1 MSKIQFDT
9 VFISDVHLGTD
20 RCNIDKF
27 LKFLNELDTKKL
39 VMVGDILDLHCM
51 ERYNTHWRTK
61 HTKAVEKILELCEKG
76 IKVVYVLGNHD
87 AIARKY
93 VKNEHINLHRNLM
106 ICDSYI
112 HHSVKNKKFL
122 CIHGDKNSEYSSG
135 SWKQYFMNK
144 GYETITP
151 LNNFLKRTIDFSL
164 VNFLKSI
171 PRGKEYID
179 KYEMDL
185 IRYVRGFYNYEGVI
199 VGHIHHAN
207 IREYHGTTYMCCG
220 DWCDTCSAIVEEN
233 GSFRIIKY

>member
-39 VMVGDILDLHCM
+39 VMVGDILDVHCM
-51 ERYNTHWRTK
+51 EKYNTYWRTR

-76 IKVVYVLGNHD
+76 TKVVYVLGNHD
-87 AIARKY
+87 AVARKY
-93 VKNEHINLHRNLM
+93 VKNEPINLHRNLM
-106 ICDSYI
+106 ICDSYV
-112 HHSVKNKKFL
+112 HHSKQNRKFL
-122 CIHGDKNSEYSSG
+122 CIHGDEYSEYSSG

-151 LNNFLKRTIDFSL
+151 LNNFLKKTIDFSL
-164 VNFLKSI
+164 VNFLKKI

-185 IRYVRGFYNYEGVI
+185 IQHVRKFSKYDGII

-207 IREYHGTTYMCCG
+207 IREYDGTTYMCCG
-220 DWCDTCSAIVEEN
+220 DWCDECTAIVEKN
-233 GSFRIIKY
+233 GLFGIIEY